1 MQPPMELPS
10 APPLHSIGV
19 IKIRKINIYESPILT
34 AKHGNTAVHCVL
46 DSGATASLISLRK
59 AKQLKLMIS
68 PTSHRAIQVDGI
80 SDLKILGEVHTHFT
94 RGDLKLF
101 FNALVVNK
109 LGTDILGGTN
119 FLKDNDIYSRM
130 AKDTIVIKGSNTFQS
145 TPATI
150 LEMDM
155 NSSSAQLVRVQ
166 KTQTILSGEHIQC
179 ELPPHLPPVGIYF
192 AEPKQGN
199 LFSTPSVVQ
208 ASNNFVYLPNDK
220 PYPVNVKK
228 NEQVA
233 QIRLSLLNEDADRQ
247 CVNPKK
253 DYFSKFQENLPLTSV
268 NEIKSVP
275 AIISEINF
283 NNIPSS
289 HKKEFEQIV
298 YSYSAVF
305 QQDLPGY
312 NGFYGPVHASI
323 QFGSK
328 ARPPP
333 HKTRTP
339 AYGSHGQ
346 KLFNQKALAMMQKG
360 VLIDPYKL
368 GIQPSLVLDSWVV
381 KKPAF
386 ASLPWDK
393 CEDQHVRLVTG
404 FDPLNK
410 FLKQI
415 PPKASNPMT
424 LYTSIASWTY
434 MGECDFTDMYWQIK
448 LRMDTNQD
456 KQQLKHLCIRTACG
470 TLAYA
475 RAPMGLLGM
484 DAIQE
489 ELTDKLLGD
498 LVVKGS
504 VAKVADNVY
513 FGSDTLNGFLDVFH
527 NIVSRCHQADL
538 RLKPSKIKLNIKHA
552 DILGL
557 HWNKGTLTPTPH
569 KLDPLAHCERPRTV
583 KGLRSFLGAVRFHD
597 ICLPS
602 KELSSA
608 TANLDLQIPSQRSG
622 KEEITWDSDLIT
634 SFNAIQQILKTPETV
649 FVPRKNDSL
658 FICGDGAPTAN
669 ALGTKLFIKRPGI
682 PNLLPSFNY
691 GFRIKAN
698 MKDWSPCE
706 FEAYSIAQGIKKMK
720 PFFRFVE
727 TQTTAMI
734 DSKACVQA
742 VQRMENGKFSSSR
755 RLQDLLSNLSAERV
769 KVVHM
774 SAKISSPL
782 LQLVDFGSRNPV
794 DCDNTNCTIC
804 NESTTPDVTFF
815 GQANVTN
822 DSPDYPLTGSS
833 LNVWKEMQRSSPNL
847 KRAAAM
853 LESGKLPHKKE
864 KSISDVRSYLR
875 FCTLNKD
882 GLVVAKATDK
892 ILPFQ
897 PNKPPRIVI
906 PREFAHSYITI
917 LHRKF
922 EHPSFYQMLK
932 LFNQQFFTLDAV
944 PVIKRVTESCEY
956 PCQAMKTIPK
966 ESLSYSTNTKPATA
980 GSHLNADVL
989 VDFGQKILVVR
1000 DNLTSFTDAK
1010 FIKDESKLTLR
1021 DALLILS
1028 SKLRNNVQATNIRVD
1043 SHSSFKSLKNDDAL
1057 QTENITL
1064 DLGSPKNV
1072 NKNAVAEKSIN
1083 ELRTELLKISPQGGP
1098 FSERTLAKAIFN
1110 LNNRIRHTG
1119 RSARELWVKRDS
1131 NSNASL
1137 IFEDC
1142 EISDLQYQMRVSGHD
1157 SSSRYN
1163 SRNGPPVMSP
1173 EIKTGDR
1180 VYIKSDK
1187 SKHKARD
1194 QFIVMSPPGENN
1206 EVSVQKLSDGF
1217 SRKNVIPVQTQNL
1230 YPVSPRPSPV
1240 LTQMTADS
1248 DTTSSSE
1255 CEEDTVAPTFEHVET
1270 GIPTDVEEV
1279 PAVAVAPTLEHAKT
1293 GVPADVEKVP
1303 AVANEMLPPVHYQQP
1318 PDSSS
1323 KTVQSAK
1330 PQRVIRPPA
1339 RFIEEPTPPHKPRK
1353 RRKVRKVPRTELDR
1367 PRIQTSSPLSLIKDV
1382 GNCVSEEGDVVDED

>member
-1 MQPPMELPS
+1 M
-10 APPLHSIGV
+10 

-34 AKHGNTAVHCVL
+34 AKHGNIAVHCVL

-59 AKQLKLMIS
+59 AKQLKLVIS
-68 PTSHRAIQVDGI
+68 PTMHKAIQVDGI
-80 SDLKILGEVHTHFT
+80 SDLKILGEVHTQFT
-94 RGDLKLF
+94 RGDLTLF

-166 KTQTILSGEHIQC
+166 KTQTILSGEHIRC

-192 AEPKQGN
+192 AEPKQGD
-199 LFSTPSVVQ
+199 LFSKPSVVQ
-208 ASNNFVYLPNDK
+208 ASNNFVYLPNDQ

-233 QIRLSLLNEDADRQ
+233 QLRLSLVSEEVDRQ
-247 CVNPKK
+247 CSNPKK
-253 DYFSKFQENLPLTSV
+253 DYFSRFQENLPLTPL
-268 NEIKSVP
+268 NEKKTAIS
-275 AIISEINF
+275 IISDIDF
-283 NNIPSS
+283 NNLPPS
-289 HKKEFEQIV
+289 HRKQFEQV
-298 YSYSAVF
+298 VHSYLAVF
-305 QQDLPGY
+305 HQDLPGY

-323 QFGSK
+323 KFGSK

-333 HKTRTP
+333 HKTRIP

-346 KLFNQKALAMMQKG
+346 KLFNQKAIAMMQKG
-360 VLIDPYKL
+360 VLVDPYRL

-393 CEDQHVRLVTG
+393 CEEQHVRLVTG

-410 FLKQI
+410 FLRQI

-456 KQQLKHLCIRTACG
+456 KQQLQYLCIRTACG

-498 LVVKGS
+498 LVIKGS

-513 FGSDTLNGFLDVFH
+513 FGSDTLDGFLDVFH
-527 NIVSRCHQADL
+527 NIISRCNQANL

-557 HWNKGTLTPTPH
+557 HWNKGTLSPTPH

-602 KELSSA
+602 KELNSA

-622 KEEITWDSDLIT
+622 KEEIVWDSDLIS
-634 SFNAIQQILKTPETV
+634 SFNAIQRILKSPETV

-682 PNLLPSFNY
+682 TNLLPSFNY
-691 GFRIKAN
+691 GLRIKAN
-698 MKDWSPCE
+698 MKNWSPCE

-755 RLQDLLSNLSAERV
+755 RLQDLLANLSAERI

-782 LQLVDFGSRNPV
+782 LQLVDFDSRNPV
-794 DCDNTNCTIC
+794 DCDSTTCTIC
-804 NESTTPDVTFF
+804 KESTEPDITFF
-815 GQANVTN
+815 GQANVTSSVPN
-822 DSPDYPLTGSS
+822 YSLTGSS
-833 LNVWKEMQRSSPNL
+833 LSVWKEMQMSSPNL
-847 KRAAAM
+847 KRAAAL
-853 LESGKLPHKKE
+853 LESGKIPHRKE
-864 KSISDVRSYLR
+864 KSLSDVKSYLR

-897 PNKPPRIVI
+897 TNKPSRIVI
-906 PREFAHSYITI
+906 PREFAYSYITI

-922 EHPSFYQMLK
+922 EHPSCYQMLK
-932 LFNQQFFTLDAV
+932 CFNQQFFTLDAAQ
-944 PVIKRVTESCEY
+944 VIKRVTENCEY
-956 PCQAMKTIPK
+956 PCQAMRTIPR
-966 ESLSYSTNTKPATA
+966 ESLSYSTNTKPIAA
-980 GSHLNADVL
+980 GSDLNADVL
-989 VDFGQKILVVR
+989 VDFGQKVLVVR

-1028 SKLRNNVQATNIRVD
+1028 SKLRNNIQHTSIRVD
-1043 SHSSFKSLKNDDAL
+1043 SHSSFKSLKNDEAL
-1057 QTENITL
+1057 KAENITL
-1064 DLGSPKNV
+1064 DLGTPKNI
-1072 NKNAVAEKSIN
+1072 NKNAVAEKSIS

-1110 LNNRIRHTG
+1110 LNNRVRHTG
-1119 RSARELWVKRDS
+1119 RSAHELWVKRDS

-1137 IFEDC
+1137 SFEDC
-1142 EISDLQYQMRVSGHD
+1142 EISDLQNQMRESGHD
-1157 SSSRYN
+1157 SSSKHSSMN
-1163 SRNGPPVMSP
+1163 APPVKP
-1173 EIKTGDR
+1173 FDVKTGDR

-1194 QFIVMSPPGENN
+1194 QFIVMSPVEKNN
-1206 EVSVQKLSDGF
+1206 EVTVQKLSYGF

-1230 YPVSPRPSPV
+1230 YPVSPSSSSVSPRGPIE
-1240 LTQMTADS
+1240 S

-1255 CEEDTVAPTFEHVET
+1255 DEGENSYSPENLEELPQLPEDRLLPVQDQPPEDSTPQIQSRPRRVIKPPTRF
-1270 GIPTDVEEV
+1270 VEE
-1279 PAVAVAPTLEHAKT
+1279 PS
-1293 GVPADVEKVP
+1293 
-1303 AVANEMLPPVHYQQP
+1303 PP
-1318 PDSSS
+1318 
-1323 KTVQSAK
+1323 
-1330 PQRVIRPPA
+1330 R
-1339 RFIEEPTPPHKPRK
+1339 KPR
-1353 RRKVRKVPRTELDR
+1353 RRKKTSIMPQKEPVR

-1382 GNCVSEEGDVVDED
+1382 GNCMLERGDEDDDD